1 MPRTGRTGVPSI
13 GARPVSTPY
22 AVRTPDATHGDDH
35 WAFGFDGGVRAEVY
49 AVGARLHALHVP
61 DRGGVLADVVLAPA
75 DPREL
80 SGRARYLGA
89 TVGRYGNRIGGGV
102 LPLDGEV
109 HQLRTL
115 PTGHSLHGGPEGF
128 DLRKWSAESAGYAGY
143 EDRAGVRLRL
153 RSRDGDQ
160 GFPGTVD
167 ATVCYLLDRDGTL
180 TIEYT
185 AVTDRPTVVNL
196 TNHAYFNLAG
206 EGTGTVDGHLLQC
219 DADHYLPVDESL
231 IPLGPAE
238 RVHGTPFDLTSP
250 RRIGEALAQGHHQ
263 LRLGG
268 GGFDHNW
275 VLRDGAAGPRRA
287 AVLRDPASG
296 RRMDVHTTE
305 PGLQIYTANHFDGSF
320 TGKSGSRYP
329 ARAGIALETQ
339 HFPDS
344 PNRPEYPSVVLRPG
358 EVHHSTTVLRFTC
371 EAAADG
377 GPERDRERIASG
389 PRPGPSRTVPARSGA
404 VRRARAAC

>member
-1 MPRTGRTGVPSI
+1 MS
-13 GARPVSTPY
+13 APY
-22 AVRTPDATHGDDH
+22 AVRTPDVAHGDEL

-61 DRGGVLADVVLAPA
+61 DRDGVLADVVLAPA
-75 DPREL
+75 DPGEL

-89 TVGRYGNRIGGGV
+89 TVGRYGNRIGGGI
-102 LPLDGEV
+102 LPLDGEI

-128 DLRKWSAESAGYAGY
+128 DLRKWSAQSAGG
-143 EDRAGVRLRL
+143 EDRTGVRLRL
-153 RSRDGDQ
+153 RSQDGDQ

-185 AVTDRPTVVNL
+185 AVADRPTVVNL

-206 EGTGTVDGHLLQC
+206 EGAGTVDGHLLQC
-219 DADHYLPVDESL
+219 DADHYLPVDGDL

-238 RVHGTPFDLTSP
+238 RVRGTPFDLTSP
-250 RRIGEALAQGHHQ
+250 RRIGEALAQDHRQ

-275 VLRDGAAGPRRA
+275 VLRDDAAGPRRA

-305 PGLQIYTANHFDGSF
+305 PGLQIYTGNHFDGSF
-320 TGKSGSRYP
+320 AGKSGSRYP
-329 ARAGIALETQ
+329 ARAGVALETQ

-344 PNRPEYPSVVLRPG
+344 PNRPEYPSAVLRPG
-358 EVHHSTTVLRFTC
+358 EVYHSTTVLRFTC
-371 EAAADG
+371 EAATDG

-389 PRPGPSRTVPARSGA
+389 SPLRTAPARSGGPGQP
-404 VRRARAAC
+404 VDSTVVSVNNH